1 MRLRQILV
9 NLIGNAIK
17 FTSEGEI
24 AIHVE
29 CKGQEEKGCQLVFRV
44 TDTGIGIS
52 REGIE
57 KLFKA
62 FQQGDT
68 STTRR
73 YGGTGLGLVI
83 SKRLAQYMGGTIWVE
98 SEPGSGSS
106 FFFSVTLKA
115 SEAAVPAHQS
125 SLPGVLRSPHR
136 AYRRR

>member
-24 AIHVE
+24 AINVE
-29 CKGQEEKGCQLVFRV
+29 NQGQEEKGYRLLFSV

-52 REGIE
+52 EEGIE

-62 FQQGDT
+62 FQQVDT

-83 SKRLAQYMGGTIWVE
+83 SKRLAELWGARSGWKVLPA
-98 SEPGSGSS
+98 PGRLS
-106 FFFSVTLKA
+106 F
-115 SEAAVPAHQS
+115 
-125 SLPGVLRSPHR
+125 SLSPCRLPKHRVRS
-136 AYRRR
+136 